1 MAPFNCTE
9 AGILKEFALLE
20 AEKILAFELSI
31 KCPAKFK
38 CCAIRVDDI
47 KNAIRKMT
55 DFMICV

>member
-38 CCAIRVDDI
+38 CWANRVEEK
-47 KNAIRKMT
+47 KNTKRKKKLL
-55 DFMICV
+55 IYN